1 MHTLNPDIVYDVA
14 VILINYNSSDYT
26 IDCINS
32 VFQQTDSRLRYG
44 IVIIDNAS
52 AADDYHNLVKR
63 LSELDQQLPLQLFRS
78 RINTGFSG
86 GNMLGLQFISAKYYF
101 FLNNDCQLQNDCLNI
116 LHDFCEQQ
124 PTVALCSPQLYHEN
138 GEHQPCF
145 AYFPYLS
152 TKLFGLGILRFSYG
166 KRFIQ
171 RKALYHEPVRV
182 DVISGSQMFV
192 RADVFHALGGFD
204 TTFFLY
210 CEEEDIA
217 LRVFRQGYLSYLV
230 PAAKNIHKGGASTT
244 ASLDIKKEF
253 YISFFYFYRKHF
265 GFARQQLL
273 KVILL
278 LRLLRKSFT
287 QSQNLQLCWFIACG
301 AHLKHSIR
309 HSQKIVPTTD
319 ANPHSVRAG

>member
-26 IDCINS
+26 IDCIAS
-32 VFQQTDSRLRYG
+32 VCQHTNTKLRYG

-52 AADDYHNLVKR
+52 AADDYQNLVKQ
-63 LSELDQQLPLQLFRS
+63 LSDFDQKLPLQLFRS

-116 LHDFCEQQ
+116 LHDFCEQE
-124 PTVALCSPQLYHEN
+124 PAAALCSPQLYNEN

-145 AYFPYLS
+145 GYFPYLS
-152 TKLFGLGILRFSYG
+152 TKIFGLGILKFSYG

-171 RKALYHEPVRV
+171 RKDLYHEPVRV
-182 DVISGSQMFV
+182 DVVSGSQMFV
-192 RADVFHALGGFD
+192 RADAFHALGGFD

-217 LRVFRQGYLSYLV
+217 LRVFYQGYFTYLV

-265 GFARQQLL
+265 GFFKQQTL
-273 KVILL
+273 KLILMI
-278 LRLLRKSFT
+278 RLFRKSFA
-287 QSQNLQLCWFIACG
+287 SIENFKVLIFVAAG
-301 AHLKHSIR
+301 AHFKHSLKHKQQV
-309 HSQKIVPTTD
+309 QKSYKI
-319 ANPHSVRAG
+319 